1 MRYIHKNINSE
12 GHKLLEEWNLL
23 RYKTNQEL
31 VYRDFNK
38 KKELND
44 HLREEQGGICCY
56 CQQRITTFKQTS
68 RTGDSHNEHL
78 FPQKGANARIELQ
91 TNHGNLFACCCY
103 SVGFPKKLQH
113 CGEAKHESIIYD
125 FIKWVDCDQHFKYNN
140 IGEIIPTGPYN
151 SFKEFKDNRGLLIG
165 KQLKALEAIEI
176 LKLNQTTLVEER
188 KKEIT
193 ALIKML
199 DKFSYD
205 EIQIKIKEFNV
216 KPYKRFIDMILYYM
230 RKKKRTS

>member
-1 MRYIHKNINSE
+1 MRYIPKNIDSE
-12 GHKLLEEWNLL
+12 GHRLLEEWNLL
-23 RYKTNQEL
+23 RRKNNQEL

-38 KKELND
+38 KEKLND
-44 HLREEQGGICCY
+44 CLREEQGGICCY
-56 CQQRITTFKQTS
+56 CQQKITQFKKTS

-78 FPQKGANARIELQ
+78 FPQSGIHARKDLQ

-103 SVGFPKKLQH
+103 SAGSPKKMQY
-113 CGEAKHESIIYD
+113 CGEAKHEKVIYD

-140 IGEIIPTGPYN
+140 IGEILPAGPYN
-151 SFKEFKDNRGLLIG
+151 SFKEFKDNRKTLVD

-176 LKLNQTTLVEER
+176 LNLNQTTLVEER
-188 KKEIT
+188 KKDIT
-193 ALIKML
+193 ALIKIL

-216 KPYKRFIDMILYYM
+216 KPYKRFIDMLLYYM
-230 RKKKRTS
+230 RKKKR